1 VRIWLSGP
9 RILGGLVRPGISLG
23 PEDMRHLGG
32 RPARLPSY
40 RRYELRAG
48 LQEAAKARGDK
59 LTKEDCNYAIDKALA
74 TGLLDKDGNLNFI
87 AKGTR
92 DEMAEQ
98 ILAAATTWGK
108 PMTHA
113 EAAGRPN
120 PCAGFMFAGQPIEQD
135 CSYAG
140 LRIELYLHNRFF
152 RPARV

>member
-1 VRIWLSGP
+1 MRIWLSGP

-23 PEDMRHLGG
+23 PEDMRRLGG

-113 EAAGRPN
+113 EAAGRPF
-120 PCAGFMFAGQPIEQD
+120 GYFM
-135 CSYAG
+135 
-140 LRIELYLHNRFF
+140 N
-152 RPARV
+152 